1 MVKGVDVTAEMFT
14 RLHTR
19 MHEILFENSALI
31 KRTYGQISSVQDWQ
45 SAKTDK
51 DKLFIMREVFQ
62 MHLVIRL
69 FASKAVTNY
78 EMISRLAGDNLCELV
93 QKCNA
98 LIEDDSFKS
107 AIA

>member
-1 MVKGVDVTAEMFT
+1 
-14 RLHTR
+14 
-19 MHEILFENSALI
+19 
-31 KRTYGQISSVQDWQ
+31 
-45 SAKTDK
+45 
-51 DKLFIMREVFQ
+51 

-98 LIEDDSFKS
+98 LIEDDSFKGVV
-107 AIA
+107 A